1 MGKARAPQK
10 TRGWRHKRPMADRS
24 DEQLMLDFQKGDDN
38 AVHTIFERYKSP
50 ILNFSLRILGNR
62 ADAEDVTSDV
72 FLSLFG
78 RKYNFHPEA
87 KFSTWLYTVARNRSI
102 DQLRKRKGM
111 ISFWMKTQDG
121 AESKEWEME
130 DKNAFSQKDLEKKE
144 AGEMVRKAIQQLPLE
159 QKEAI
164 VLREYQ
170 NLSYEQISQILD
182 CSLEKVKILIF
193 RGREQLRET
202 LSPFLKEGSI

>member
-1 MGKARAPQK
+1 MPMGEP
-10 TRGWRHKRPMADRS
+10 T
-24 DEQLMLDFQKGDDN
+24 DEQLMLDFQKGDHD
-38 AVHTIFERYKSP
+38 AVEIIFARHKSA
-50 ILNFSLRILGNR
+50 ILNFSLRILDNR
-62 ADAEDVTSDV
+62 ADAEDITADV
-72 FLSLFG
+72 FVSLFS
-78 RKYNFHPEA
+78 RKYVFHPEA
-87 KFSTWLYTVARNRSI
+87 KFSTWLYTIARNRSI

-111 ISFWMKTQDG
+111 MSFWMKTQDG
-121 AESKEWEME
+121 AESKEWEVE

-144 AGEMVRKAIQQLPLE
+144 AGEMVQKAIQQLPLE

-164 VLREYQ
+164 ILREYQ
-170 NLSYEQISQILD
+170 SLSYQQISQILD